1 MPAAHKG
8 AISFGLVH
16 IPVALH
22 TATQDNDI
30 HFNQLCKED
39 MSRVRYK
46 KVCASCGKEVGT
58 KDIIKGFEYE
68 DGKYVTV
75 SDEEFERIKTEKDK
89 SIQILHFTDLA
100 NIRPIYYDKTYHVVP
115 ETGGE
120 KAFELLRTAMKQ
132 EGKVAIAKTVMGNG
146 EKLLTII
153 PTEQGILIETM
164 FFADEIKELPKEVPH
179 ADVNDAELTM
189 AKTLIG
195 SMDKEF
201 DPEQYHDEY
210 QVRLREL
217 IEKKIQGKEIVTPV
231 DDVENNVIDLMEAL
245 RASLA
250 QTDDTPPKKTTRKKT
265 RKGA

>member
-46 KVCASCGKEVGT
+46 KVCASCGQEVGT

-75 SDEEFERIKTEKDK
+75 SDEEFEKIKTEKDN

-100 NIRPIYYDKTYHVVP
+100 AIRPIDYDKPYP
-115 ETGGE
+115 WTGPSSRNSITTSIRRGCGSSSSRR
-120 KAFELLRTAMKQ
+120 FRG
-132 EGKVAIAKTVMGNG
+132 GK
-146 EKLLTII
+146 LWY
-153 PTEQGILIETM
+153 P
-164 FFADEIKELPKEVPH
+164 
-179 ADVNDAELTM
+179 
-189 AKTLIG
+189 
-195 SMDKEF
+195 
-201 DPEQYHDEY
+201 
-210 QVRLREL
+210 
-217 IEKKIQGKEIVTPV
+217 
-231 DDVENNVIDLMEAL
+231 
-245 RASLA
+245 
-250 QTDDTPPKKTTRKKT
+250 PPKSRPMSST
-265 RKGA
+265 